1 MLTVNL
7 TQINMIKTI
16 DDLLHQQGDVNVV
29 FDNGESIVMK
39 VRALI
44 FHLIFWNVGRKWGI
58 VLTPDFIVDT
68 ISVNSNT
75 ISNIGTK
82 ILDAARKIHK
92 VYHGIAFDFNDAL
105 NYLNNFVIDNCQ
117 EYHKSLS
124 ILDLVHISDI
134 PEVKAIIDNKVS
146 DMSGTMKEA
155 QDKIKSNIVKL
166 FSELKKPHPG
176 NRIYDFINL
185 RFVSDT
191 QLAHIFYQIGFRT
204 DIDDTVIRYAVQG
217 NYLDGLENMTEYCLE
232 TLSAK
237 KSAFYNKD
245 SLPNTEYFG
254 RKQHI
259 LLSCIRHLYPG
270 DCGTTVTMPVIIT
283 EKLKNMVLYKNIV
296 EGSQIITLYPE
307 NIDKYVGKMVNFRTP
322 IACRHRDGICEVCG
336 GKLLANITPNTHVGI
351 FSAIQTT
358 SIITQVVLSAKHI
371 QGTNVIEYIIPQEFQ
386 EAFVKN
392 KGNIFIKPKMA
403 EKIKDIALVF
413 PISDASHLLSLGD
426 FDINKLRSI
435 NESSFGTCKG
445 LVILKSGMP
454 VINYAT
460 LESSGQA
467 PMYSKSFIKYI
478 AENQA
483 NVSLKGDM
491 FIVSMKDFN
500 PKESVFKLISINN
513 SMVRFVQNA
522 KKLLESEVK
531 NYKSAT
537 ALFND
542 FTDLVYQQ
550 VKTNV
555 TYLEVVLRAV
565 MVSGKYDY
573 RLPVVADIDNVTFS
587 TNKLVNMNRS
597 LGMLT
602 AFEQAPAAFE
612 SPSMYIVPKIL
623 TQFDD
628 FLNLKPANEGI
639 KLEPTG
645 IPLS

>member
-7 TQINMIKTI
+7 MQVNMIKAI
-16 DDLLHQQGDVNVV
+16 DDLINHKGDVKVI
-29 FDNGESIVMK
+29 FDNGDVVIMK
-39 VRALI
+39 VRNLI
-44 FHLIFWNVGRKWGI
+44 FHLIFWGIGRKWG
-58 VLTPDFIVDT
+58 VTLTPDFIVNT
-68 ISVNSNT
+68 VSVNSDT
-75 ISNIGTK
+75 IGNIGTK

-92 VYHGIAFDFNDAL
+92 RYHDIAFDFNDAL

-124 ILDLVHISDI
+124 ILDLVHIADI
-134 PEVKAIIDNKVS
+134 PEVRAIVTDKVS
-146 DMSGTMKEA
+146 DMDGTMKEA
-155 QDKIKSNIVKL
+155 QDKIKVNIVKL
-166 FSELKKPHPG
+166 FTELKKPHPG

-259 LLSCIRHLYPG
+259 LLSCIEHLYAG
-270 DCGTTVTMPVIIT
+270 DCGTTVTMPVVIT
-283 EKLKNMVLYKNIV
+283 EKLKNMVMYKNIV
-296 EGSQIITLYPE
+296 EGSQIVTLYPE

-322 IACRHRDGICEVCG
+322 IACKYRDGICETCG
-336 GKLLANITPNTHVGI
+336 GKLLASITPNTHIGI

-371 QGTNVIEYIIPQEFQ
+371 QGTNVIEYIIPQEFH
-386 EAFVKN
+386 EAFIKS

-403 EKIKDIALVF
+403 EKLKDISLVF

-426 FDINKLRSI
+426 FDIAKLRSI

-445 LVILKSGMP
+445 LVILKGGMP
-454 VINYAT
+454 VINYT
-460 LESSGQA
+460 PLESSGQA
-467 PMYSKSFIKYI
+467 PMYSKSFIKYV
-478 AENQA
+478 AENQS

-491 FIVSMKDFN
+491 FVVSMKDFN

-522 KKLLESEVK
+522 KKLLESDVK
-531 NYKSAT
+531 NYHSAT
-537 ALFND
+537 ELFND

-565 MVSGKYDY
+565 MVSGKHDY
-573 RLPVVADIDNVTFS
+573 RLPIVADIENVTFS

-597 LGMLT
+597 LGNLT

-612 SPSMYIVPKIL
+612 NPAMYVVPKIL
-623 TQFDD
+623 TKFDK
-628 FLNLKPANEGI
+628 FLNLKEARSGI
-639 KLEPTG
+639 KIQPTG